1 LEVSLNR
8 FYKHLSCFAVIVLLS
23 SCGLQQERSITEL
36 VTVEHQKIYLTL
48 SMTIDSKMGSGQPWM
63 ADFEIHNNG
72 LSAVSFLP
80 WGTAWEGAF
89 SRDMFNI
96 ESAGRKIQYIGPMIK
111 RSAPSARD
119 YIEIKP
125 GASQLVKLEISS
137 GYTLEDSGD
146 YSLTY
151 QPGSLSLINQGQES
165 VVAAPPM
172 ATIAIEVGQKSE

>member
-1 LEVSLNR
+1 LNR

-96 ESAGRKIQYIGPMIK
+96 ESAGRKIEYIGPMIK

-125 GASQLVKLEISS
+125 GASQLVKLDISN
-137 GYTLEDSGD
+137 GYNLENRGA

-151 QPGSLSLINQGQES
+151 QPGSLSLINQGQEF
-165 VVAAPPM
+165 VVATPSLAPM
-172 ATIAIEVGQKSE
+172 LVKVGQK